1 MSVKALIFDLYGTLI
16 RIHTDEES
24 IEHLWKPLSYFYG
37 YHGAYYTP
45 EALLDSYRHLIA
57 KEERKAQ
64 KKYKTEAAEIKL
76 ERVFKELF
84 TLKGAKVSSQT
95 VMYTAQFFRACSTKV
110 SELYPGVQDMFY
122 RLKQQGIQIYLL
134 SNAQRIFT
142 EPEMKRL
149 GIYESFDEVFIS
161 SDWNFKK
168 PSPTYFR
175 YLLDKIS
182 FSPKEIM
189 MVGNSPRDDIVPA
202 YALGLQT
209 CFLNTDGV
217 KEIPPCTLYC
227 DFADYE
233 TLVRFVTGESA

>member
-1 MSVKALIFDLYGTLI
+1 
-16 RIHTDEES
+16 
-24 IEHLWKPLSYFYG
+24 
-37 YHGAYYTP
+37 
-45 EALLDSYRHLIA
+45 
-57 KEERKAQ
+57 
-64 KKYKTEAAEIKL
+64 
-76 ERVFKELF
+76 
-84 TLKGAKVSSQT
+84 
-95 VMYTAQFFRACSTKV
+95 
-110 SELYPGVQDMFY
+110 
-122 RLKQQGIQIYLL
+122 
-134 SNAQRIFT
+134 
-142 EPEMKRL
+142 MKRL

-168 PSPTYFR
+168 PSPTYFG
-175 YLLDKIS
+175 YLLDKIP

-217 KEIPPCTLYC
+217 KEIPPCTLHR